1 MDNNIENQL
10 NNFQE
15 KNNEQI
21 EDELQKAYKQ
31 AEQISLI
38 PLLKLIYKTTKLDLY
53 KDYKLKYKLSSK
65 ESIELKGGEIIMSNE
80 NKKIKVYLD
89 VVDKNYNLT
98 NSIND
103 CRILSENVYDLNKE
117 PNEPLKKQI
126 IYIITLL
133 TQSIK
138 IVFDNLKNKY
148 KELTEYNLT
157 LSDNTT
163 VYLYYELEYRIC
175 VLFKEVIE

>member
-1 MDNNIENQL
+1 MDNIENQL
-10 NNFQE
+10 NKFQE
-15 KNNEQI
+15 KSNKEI
-21 EDELQKAYKQ
+21 EEELQKAYKN
-31 AEQISLI
+31 AEQFSLI
-38 PLLKLIYKTTKLDLY
+38 PLLKLIYKTTKIDLY
-53 KDYKLKYKLSSK
+53 KDFKLKYKLSSK
-65 ESIELKGGEIIMSNE
+65 DSIELKGGEIIMSND

-89 VVDKNYNLT
+89 LVDKNYNLT

-103 CRILSENVYDLNKE
+103 CKLLSENVYDLNKE

-148 KELTEYNLT
+148 KELTEYSLT

-163 VYLYYELEYRIC
+163 IYLDYELEQRIG
-175 VLFKEVIE
+175 VLFKEIIE

>member
-1 MDNNIENQL
+1 MV
-10 NNFQE
+10 
-15 KNNEQI
+15 
-21 EDELQKAYKQ
+21 
-31 AEQISLI
+31 LI
-38 PLLKLIYKTTKLDLY
+38 WTQC
-53 KDYKLKYKLSSK
+53 
-65 ESIELKGGEIIMSNE
+65 N
-80 NKKIKVYLD
+80 
-89 VVDKNYNLT
+89 KNYNLT

-163 VYLYYELEYRIC
+163 VYLDYELEYRIG

>member
-1 MDNNIENQL
+1 MDNIENQL
-10 NNFQE
+10 NHFQNKSNAE
-15 KNNEQI
+15 I
-21 EDELQKAYKQ
+21 EAELQKAYKN
-31 AEQISLI
+31 AEQFSLI
-38 PLLKLIYKTTKLDLY
+38 PLLKLIYKTTKIDLY
-53 KDYKLKYKLSSK
+53 KDFKLKQKLSSK
-65 ESIELKGGEIIMSNE
+65 ESIELKGGEILMTKD

-89 VVDKNYNLT
+89 LVDKNYNLT
-98 NSIND
+98 NSINN
-103 CRILSENVYDLNKE
+103 CNLLSENVYDLNKE

-157 LSDNTT
+157 LSENTT
-163 VYLYYELEYRIC
+163 IYLDYELEQRIG
-175 VLFKEVIE
+175 VQFTEVIE